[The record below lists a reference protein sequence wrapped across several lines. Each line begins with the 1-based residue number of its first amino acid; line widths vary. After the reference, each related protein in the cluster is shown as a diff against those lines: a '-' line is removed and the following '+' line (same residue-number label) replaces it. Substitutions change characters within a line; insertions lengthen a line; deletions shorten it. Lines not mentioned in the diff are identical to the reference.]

1 MKHFSSINIFFLG
14 TVLLLGTVLISGCS
28 SKDKS
33 VLKTVSKSV
42 TINGETVTFP
52 GELSVTLKNDFCAKK
67 VVSLTPAGSEILCK
81 VDAFD
86 AIAARTDFCNYPEI
100 LSSKPSTGGFSGDT
114 VSIETILSFNPDFIY
129 ANKAAHSQLV
139 EPLKKAGIPV
149 YLSEAITIEQICQE
163 IQFIGLI
170 TGHYQKGTEV
180 KNSIQT
186 FFEEMTNLTAS
197 EEKSTVYYEV
207 WNQPLLSIGNMS
219 FINQMISF
227 AGGINI
233 FADISEEF
241 PFVSEE
247 TIIARNPQIIIV
259 PEENGYSAEEI
270 KNRSGWQ
277 NIDAV
282 KNNKIFVINS
292 DCFSRPGP
300 RVTDGT
306 LIMYFIIN
314 PDQL

>member
-14 TVLLLGTVLISGCS
+14 TVLLLGTAVFSSCS
-28 SKDKS
+28 AKNKS
-33 VLKTVSKSV
+33 VPKIVSKTV
-42 TINGETVTFP
+42 TINGQTVTFP
-52 GELSVTLKNDFCAKK
+52 GELSVTLKDDFCAKK
-67 VVSLTPAGSEILCK
+67 IVSLTPAGSEILCK

-114 VSIETILSFNPDFIY
+114 VSIETILSFKPDFIY

-149 YLSEAITIEQICQE
+149 YLSEAVTIEQICQE

-170 TGHYQKGTEV
+170 TGNYQKGLEI
-180 KNSIQT
+180 KNNMET
-186 FFEEMTNLTAS
+186 FFEEMSKLTVS
-197 EEKSTVYYEV
+197 KEKPTVYYEV
-207 WNQPLLSIGNMS
+207 WNQPLLSIGNKT
-219 FINQMISF
+219 FIDQMISI
-227 AGGINI
+227 AGGTNI

-247 TIIARNPQIIIV
+247 TIIARNPEIIIV

-282 KNNKIFVINS
+282 KNDKVFVINS

-300 RVTDGT
+300 RIADGT
-306 LIMYFIIN
+306 LIMYLIIH
-314 PDQL
+314 PEQL